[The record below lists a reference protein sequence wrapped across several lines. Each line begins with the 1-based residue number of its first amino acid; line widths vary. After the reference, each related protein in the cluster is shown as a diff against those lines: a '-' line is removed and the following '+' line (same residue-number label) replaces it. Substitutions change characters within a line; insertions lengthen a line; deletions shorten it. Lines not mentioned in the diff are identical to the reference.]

1 VENMKILKRFTLAA
15 VVMLVLAAVAAPVY
29 AACSSTVQI
38 NSREGTGVQ
47 TASYIWNPAT
57 FEALYS
63 GAGYANVPPF
73 AYTGPPVTADFT
85 GFFWRLGYGDPTVG
99 AGTDNGDYFAYRF
112 NTYTGGN
119 PNGLSW
125 FSYYGIPGSFYY
137 AGKVLA
143 NWANGGDGCMTDVA
157 LPQNP
162 ACECVLLM
170 DQTGD
175 EGYFAIVGGN
185 TTAGGDLFIVQAG
198 SDGNENAGPILL
210 APIPA
215 PQIIDSARNETT
227 FDITL
232 QVTAPAPAGGSYLAD
247 GCACGPTGFQ
257 LYQQIVPRGSGT
269 PASRDSADWTLMTLP
284 GGVAQGVNS
293 FGEPVTVESLCGAS
307 NSDVFLATKL
317 VFVAGTVPGTG
328 DPLFFPDASAAGVDY
343 VSGDSLR
350 IECGPQIAEPG
361 DPRLEPTRKVRPD
374 APRTLR
380 GTKRGR

>member
-1 VENMKILKRFTLAA
+1 MATTS
-15 VVMLVLAAVAAPVY
+15 P
-29 AACSSTVQI
+29 T
-38 NSREGTGVQ
+38 T
-47 TASYIWNPAT
+47 IWNPAT
-57 FEALYS
+57 FDASYL
-63 GAGYANVPPF
+63 GAGYANYPPF
-73 AYTGPPVTADFT
+73 AYSGPPVTAAFT
-85 GFFWRLGYGDPTVG
+85 GFFWRLGEGDPALG
-99 AGTDNGDYFAYRF
+99 AGTDNGDYFAY
-112 NTYTGGN
+112 NQNSYYNPQGN
-119 PNGLSW
+119 SW
-125 FSYYGIPGSFYY
+125 FYYKGYPGIGVPFYY
-137 AGKVLA
+137 AGKVFG

-157 LPQNP
+157 LPPNP
-162 ACECVLLM
+162 TCECVLFM

-175 EGYFAIVGGN
+175 EGYFAIIGGL
-185 TTAGGDLFIVQAG
+185 TTAGGDLDLVQAG

-232 QVTAPAPAGGSYLAD
+232 QVTVPAPAGGSYLDD

-284 GGVAQGVNS
+284 GGVAQGVNT
-293 FGEPVTVESLCGAS
+293 FGEPVTVESVCGAS

-317 VFVAGTVPGTG
+317 VFVAGTVPGTS
-328 DPLFFPDASAAGVDY
+328 DPLWFPDASAAGVDY

-361 DPRLEPTRKVRPD
+361 DSRLEPTRKVRPD